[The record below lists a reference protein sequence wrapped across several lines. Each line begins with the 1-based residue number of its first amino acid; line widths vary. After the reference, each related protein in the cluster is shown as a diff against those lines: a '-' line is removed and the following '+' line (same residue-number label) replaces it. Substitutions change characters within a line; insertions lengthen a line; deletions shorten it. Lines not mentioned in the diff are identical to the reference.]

1 MNTLLTNVTN
11 KKLHAMGLTIWQP
24 RARCLV
30 ITFEPQNPAAEKI
43 LTGMLSVLN
52 LPSKDLMLVKID
64 RTQPDWQLITDK
76 LSQWPSNNILQLS
89 MDIAPV
95 KIKNINIIN
104 TFSPEHLLN
113 NPQDKAQAYKDLLTL
128 RKILHHGTS

>member
-1 MNTLLTNVTN
+1 
-11 KKLHAMGLTIWQP
+11 MGLTIWRP

-30 ITFEPQNPAAEKI
+30 IVFEPQTSAAEKI

-64 RTQPDWQLITDK
+64 RMQPDWQLITDK

-89 MDIAPV
+89 MGIAPV

-113 NPQDKAQAYKDLLTL
+113 HPQDKAQAYKDLLTL